1 MAPPYSDE
9 VHERDW
15 IRDRIAR
22 LRDLLKFVADDR
34 AVAAIEG
41 LIAEAEVRLK
51 KLESY
56 R

>member
-41 LIAEAEVRLK
+41 LIAEAEVRLR
-51 KLESY
+51 KLETC

>member
-1 MAPPYSDE
+1 MAPPYSEE

-15 IRDRIAR
+15 ICDRIAR

-34 AVAAIEG
+34 AVAAIED

-51 KLESY
+51 KLENC